1 VIARLLEQASRR
13 AEAADAT
20 LKSDETITLLF
31 ESGRLK
37 STAWSQERGVNLRVR
52 AAGRLGVAGSTANDP
67 ASVVEAALASA
78 AIGDAVDLILPAPAP
93 LPIVRTHSPAAAA
106 ASVSDLAAIGQG
118 LVERLT
124 HDGWQVNAT
133 VERSAGSVRVANS
146 RGVEATYELTTVS
159 LAAEVTRVSGDDVL
173 MVSDHYAAVDL
184 PSDQAI
190 ASLAESILRRVRWAE
205 RAASPPRGELPVLFT
220 PAGSTALLLP
230 LRQAF
235 LGKAVLQGISP
246 LGGRRG
252 ERLFDPAFT
261 MVDDPWADGAA
272 GSRAID
278 DEGVPT
284 RPIPLID
291 QGRVGEFIY
300 DLETAARAVVPA
312 TGHARRTTFGKPQAS
327 YSNLRVSPGELSW
340 DDLLSRMPDG
350 LLVDD
355 LIGVGQ
361 GNVIGGAFS
370 HPVALAYRVSNGE
383 IIGRVKDAAVSGN
396 SYELLRQVAG
406 LGRDVEWRG
415 SLAIPAILLEGV
427 SVTPR

>member
-13 AEAADAT
+13 AEAADAA

>member
-1 VIARLLEQASRR
+1 MISRLLEQAARR

-20 LKSDETITLLF
+20 LKSDETVTLLF

-67 ASVVEAALASA
+67 TAVVEAALASA
-78 AIGDAVDLILPAPAP
+78 AIGDAVDLILPGPAP
-93 LPIVRTHSPAAAA
+93 LPTVRTHSPAAAA
-106 ASVSDLAAIGQG
+106 ASVPDLAVLGQG
-118 LVERLT
+118 LVERLA

-146 RGVEATYELTTVS
+146 RGVEATYDITTVS
-159 LAAEVTRVSGDDVL
+159 LAAEITRVSGDDVL
-173 MVSDHYAAVDL
+173 MVGDHYAAVDL
-184 PSDQAI
+184 PSDQAV
-190 ASLAESILRRVRWAE
+190 ASLAESIRRRVRWAE
-205 RAASPPRGELPVLFT
+205 RAAPPPRGELPVLFT

-252 ERLFDPAFT
+252 EQVFDPAFT
-261 MVDDPWADGAA
+261 LLDDPWADGAA

-284 RPIPLID
+284 RRIPLVD
-291 QGRVGEFIY
+291 QGRVGDFIY
-300 DLETAARAVVPA
+300 DLETAARAVLPA
-312 TGHARRTTFGKPQAS
+312 TGHARRTTFGKPQAA
-327 YSNLRVSPGELSW
+327 YSNLEVSPGELSF
-340 DDLLSRMPDG
+340 DELLARMPDG

-370 HPVALAYRVSNGE
+370 HPVALAYRVANGE
-383 IIGRVKDAAVSGN
+383 ILGRVKDAAVSGN
-396 SYELLRQVAG
+396 SYELLRQIAG

>member
-1 VIARLLEQASRR
+1 MIARLLEQASRR
-13 AEAADAT
+13 AEAADAS

-67 ASVVEAALASA
+67 ASVVNAALASA

-93 LPIVRTHSPAAAA
+93 LPTVRTHSPAAAA
-106 ASVSDLAAIGQG
+106 ASVADLAALGQG

-146 RGVEATYELTTVS
+146 RGVEATYDITAVS
-159 LAAEVTRVSGDDVL
+159 LAAEITRVSGDDVL

-184 PSDQAI
+184 PSDRAV

-205 RAASPPRGELPVLFT
+205 RSSAPPRGELPVLFT

-252 ERLFDPAFT
+252 ERLFDPGLT
-261 MVDDPWADGAA
+261 VVDDPWADGTA

-284 RPIPLID
+284 RPIALVD
-291 QGRVGEFIY
+291 QGCVGEFIY

-327 YSNLRVSPGELSW
+327 YSNLRLSPGELSW
-340 DDLLSRMPDG
+340 DELLARMPDG

-370 HPVALAYRVSNGE
+370 HPVALAYRVTNGE
-383 IIGRVKDAAVSGN
+383 ITGRVKDAAVSGN
-396 SYELLRQVAG
+396 SYELLRQIAG

-415 SLAIPAILLEGV
+415 SLSIPAILLEGV

>member
-1 VIARLLEQASRR
+1 VIARLLEQAARR

-37 STAWSQERGVNLRVR
+37 STAWSQERGINLRVR

-67 ASVVEAALASA
+67 ASVVDAALASA

-93 LPIVRTHSPAAAA
+93 LPTVRTHSPAAAA
-106 ASVSDLAAIGQG
+106 ASVSDLAALGQG

-146 RGVEATYELTTVS
+146 RGVEATYDLTAVS

-184 PSDQAI
+184 PSDQAV
-190 ASLAESILRRVRWAE
+190 ASLAESILRRARWAE

-246 LGGRRG
+246 VGGRRG
-252 ERLFDPAFT
+252 ERLFDLAFT
-261 MVDDPWADGAA
+261 IVDDPWADGKA

-284 RPIPLID
+284 RPIPLVD

-312 TGHARRTTFGKPQAS
+312 TGHARRSTFGKPQAS
-327 YSNLRVSPGELSW
+327 YSNLRVSPGDLSW
-340 DDLLSRMPDG
+340 DDLLSRIPDG

-370 HPVALAYRVSNGE
+370 HPVALAYRVTNGE
-383 IIGRVKDAAVSGN
+383 ITGRVKDAAVSGN
-396 SYELLRQVAG
+396 SYELLRQIAG
-406 LGRDVEWRG
+406 LGREVEWRG
-415 SLAIPAILLEGV
+415 SLSIPAILLEGV

>member
-1 VIARLLEQASRR
+1 MIARLLEQAARR

-67 ASVVEAALASA
+67 AAVVEAALASA
-78 AIGDAVDLILPAPAP
+78 AIGDMVDLILPAPAP
-93 LPIVRTHSPAAAA
+93 LPAVRTHSPAAAA
-106 ASVSDLAAIGQG
+106 ASVADLAALGQG

-124 HDGWQVNAT
+124 HDGWQVNVT

-146 RGVEATYELTTVS
+146 RGVEATYDISAVS
-159 LAAEVTRVSGDDVL
+159 LAAEITRVAGDDVL
-173 MVSDHYAAVDL
+173 MVADHYAAVDL
-184 PSDQAI
+184 PSDQSVSA
-190 ASLAESILRRVRWAE
+190 LADSILRRVRWAE
-205 RAASPPRGELPVLFT
+205 RGAPPPRGELPVLFT
-220 PAGSTALLLP
+220 PAGSTALFLP

-252 ERLFDPAFT
+252 ERVFDPTFT
-261 MVDDPWADGAA
+261 LVDDPWADGVA

-284 RPIPLID
+284 RCISLVD

-327 YSNLRVSPGELSW
+327 YSNLKVSPGELSW
-340 DDLLSRMPDG
+340 DELLSRMPDG

-383 IIGRVKDAAVSGN
+383 ITGRVKDAAVSGN
-396 SYELLRQVAG
+396 SYELLRQIAG
-406 LGRDVEWRG
+406 LGRDAAWRG
-415 SLAIPAILLEGV
+415 SLSIPAILLEGV

>member
-67 ASVVEAALASA
+67 ASVVDSALASA

-93 LPIVRTHSPAAAA
+93 LPAVRTHSPAAAA

-146 RGVEATYELTTVS
+146 RGVEATYELTAVS
-159 LAAEVTRVSGDDVL
+159 LAAEITRVSGDDVL

-184 PSDQAI
+184 PSDQAV

-252 ERLFDPAFT
+252 ERLFDAAFT

-284 RPIPLID
+284 RPIPLVD

-383 IIGRVKDAAVSGN
+383 IVGRVKDAAVSGN
-396 SYELLRQVAG
+396 SYELLRQIAG

-415 SLAIPAILLEGV
+415 SLAVPAILLEGV

>member
-1 VIARLLEQASRR
+1 VIARLLEQAARR
-13 AEAADAT
+13 AEAADAV
-20 LKSDETITLLF
+20 LKSDETVTLLF

-67 ASVVEAALASA
+67 MAVVEAALASA
-78 AIGDAVDLILPAPAP
+78 AIGDTVDLILPAPAP
-93 LPIVRTHSPAAAA
+93 LPVVRTDAPATAA
-106 ASVSDLAAIGQG
+106 ASVADLAALGQG

-124 HDGWQVNAT
+124 RDGWQVNVT

-146 RGVEATYELTTVS
+146 RGVEATYDVTSLS
-159 LAAEVTRVSGDDVL
+159 LAAEITRVAGDDVL
-173 MVSDHYAAVDL
+173 MVSDYYAAVDL
-184 PSDQAI
+184 PSGQAV
-190 ASLAESILRRVRWAE
+190 AALADSILRRARWAE
-205 RAASPPRGELPVLFT
+205 RPAQPPRGELPVLFT
-220 PAGSTALLLP
+220 PAGSTALFLP

-252 ERLFDPAFT
+252 ELVFDPVLT
-261 MVDDPWADGAA
+261 VVDDPWADGWT

-284 RPIPLID
+284 RRLRLVD
-291 QGRVGEFIY
+291 EGRVGEFVY
-300 DLETAARAVVPA
+300 DLETAARAGVPA
-312 TGHARRTTFGKPQAS
+312 TGHARRATFGKPQAS
-327 YSNLRVSPGELSW
+327 YSNLRVAPGALGWE
-340 DDLLSRMPDG
+340 DLLARMPDG

-370 HPVALAYRVSNGE
+370 HPVALAYRVTNGE
-383 IIGRVKDAAVSGN
+383 IVGRVKDAAISGN

-406 LGRDVEWRG
+406 LGREAERRG
-415 SLAIPAILLEGV
+415 SLSAPPILLEGV

>member
-1 VIARLLEQASRR
+1 VIARLLEQAARR

-20 LKSDETITLLF
+20 LKSDETVTLLF
-31 ESGRLK
+31 EYGRLK

-67 ASVVEAALASA
+67 AAVVEAALASA
-78 AIGDAVDLILPAPAP
+78 AIGDMVDLILPAPAP
-93 LPIVRTHSPAAAA
+93 LPTVRTHSPATAA
-106 ASVSDLAAIGQG
+106 ASVADLAALGQG

-124 HDGWQVNAT
+124 RDGCQVNVT

-146 RGVEATYELTTVS
+146 RGVEATYDVSTLS
-159 LAAEVTRVSGDDVL
+159 LAAEITRVAGDDVL
-173 MVSDHYAAVDL
+173 MVGDHYAAVDL
-184 PSDQAI
+184 PTEHAV
-190 ASLAESILRRVRWAE
+190 AALAESILRRVQWAE
-205 RAASPPRGELPVLFT
+205 RPAAPPRGELPVLFT
-220 PAGSTALLLP
+220 PQGSTALFLP

-252 ERLFDPAFT
+252 ERAFDPALT
-261 MVDDPWADGAA
+261 LVDDPWADGVA
-272 GSRAID
+272 GSRAVD

-284 RPIPLID
+284 RRLALVD
-291 QGRVGEFIY
+291 EGRVGDFIY
-300 DLETAARAVVPA
+300 DLETAARAGVPA
-312 TGHARRTTFGKPQAS
+312 TGHARRATFGKPQAS
-327 YSNLRVSPGELSW
+327 YSNLRVTPGELGW
-340 DDLLSRMPDG
+340 GELLARMPDG
-350 LLVDD
+350 LIVDD

-396 SYELLRQVAG
+396 SYELLRQIAG
-406 LGRDVEWRG
+406 VGREAEWRG
-415 SLAIPAILLEGV
+415 SLFIPAILLEGV